1 MDTDQRLIGSL
12 KLVKWL
18 LIGHLAQMLR
28 ADWLTKTG
36 KVVVDWTSGSD
47 VDWLT
52 RPSGWVEVWL
62 TSKARAEPVVVAVQ
76 QSVQDAGKDGDVVFA
91 VIGQRLSMPLHRA
104 ETETQSELRELNT
117 RALSS
122 LVVQLSGAN

>member
-1 MDTDQRLIGSL
+1 
-12 KLVKWL
+12 
-18 LIGHLAQMLR
+18 MLR